1 MDDYAFYGTADGIRW
16 AERRRELDSLIAQG
30 LALPEIADE
39 LKTMRIPAIEV
50 ARAVGDQ
57 PDLLARYRAVRDW
70 SNQLELAVSVFEGA
84 DPGSRRRLGRRW
96 FQRLPPWSGLSS
108 GVLALAIYIA
118 VLWGALPRMPL
129 PQQLFSL
136 AGLVCVLVLS
146 GWIAMEDVLMVRR
159 AIRVARHRYDLDDD
173 VLADI
178 VVPELRQ
185 YLAEQRKP
193 VYGTELPV
201 DRAYLDNDDHEA
213 PTVVTSAGRELR
225 KILGRSTV
233 EAVAIAGPRGVG
245 KTTTIRA
252 VSKGVF
258 SDPDAPPPLAVIA
271 SAPSRYEAR
280 DFVLHLQVVLCQA
293 VIELASAF
301 LLLPRQQHRR
311 SYRRVLRPL
320 LWPAVWLMVPVLM
333 GGLAILLWPGSVQ
346 ELVAMVWQRLSSPD
360 PTRDAFAFQATA
372 SRREMAALV
381 LGVLAVA
388 VEAISLFGMLL
399 VWGVEAG
406 WQLNR
411 RRLRRRRYPGLAEL
425 RAEAFEQLR
434 GIRFLQTYTS
444 GWSGKIGLPIGS
456 DTGWSAS
463 VQRAEQNR
471 THPEVV
477 ENFRRFAERSAVT
490 LIGTGL
496 IERLV
501 IAIDE
506 LDKIADPAQAHE
518 LVNDIKGIF
527 EIPHCQF
534 LVSVSE
540 DAMSAFERRGIPVR
554 DAFDSAFTQMVRMDH
569 FTLAESRRWLS
580 RRLLGVPEQ
589 FAYLLHS
596 LSGGLPREL
605 RRVTIELVDIVAEDE
620 CGDLAHVTGVLLDR
634 ELDRKAH
641 AFVAAARQFDD
652 TAELSEYLADLVTM
666 PRARTPSEQT
676 ALAAELKPGERLTEL
691 RRVRWQ
697 SACFLLFCATVR
709 EIFDDTL
716 DEAGL
721 SKGLESLALARIQL
735 AVDPQVAWRL
745 VESVRVAHG
754 L

>member
-1 MDDYAFYGTADGIRW
+1 VDDYTFFGTADGIRW

-39 LKTMRIPAIEV
+39 LKAMRIPAIEV

-57 PDLLARYRAVRDW
+57 PGLLARYRAVRDW
-70 SNQLELAVSVFEGA
+70 SNRLGSAFERQ
-84 DPGSRRRLGRRW
+84 PGRRW
-96 FQRLPPWSGLSS
+96 FRRLPPWSGLPG
-108 GVLALAIYIA
+108 GVL
-118 VLWGALPRMPL
+118 VLMSYLLILWEALPRMPL
-129 PQQLFSL
+129 LQQLFSL

-146 GWIAMEDVLMVRR
+146 GGIATEDVLVMRR
-159 AIRVARHRYDLDDD
+159 AIRVVRDRFDLDEQ
-173 VLADI
+173 VLTDI
-178 VVPELRQ
+178 VLPELRQ
-185 YLAEQRKP
+185 YMAELRKP
-193 VYGTELPV
+193 VYGSKLPV
-201 DRAYLDNDDHEA
+201 DRTYLDNDGHEA
-213 PTVVTSAGRELR
+213 PTVVTSAGHELR
-225 KILGRSTV
+225 KILGRPTV

-252 VSKGVF
+252 VSEGVF
-258 SDPDAPPPLAVIA
+258 SDPDAPPPLAVVA

-280 DFVLHLQVVLCQA
+280 DFVLHLHVLLCQK
-293 VIELASAF
+293 VIALTSAC
-301 LLLPRQQHRR
+301 LLLPRQRR
-311 SYRRVLRPL
+311 RGSRRWAPRPI
-320 LWPAVWLMVPVLM
+320 LWLAMCLMLPASM
-333 GGLAILLWPGSVQ
+333 GGLAILLWPRSLQ
-346 ELVAMVWQRLSSPD
+346 ELGSSVWQRVITPGGL
-360 PTRDAFAFQATA
+360 TFDATTGG
-372 SRREMAALV
+372 REQPALIIA
-381 LGVLAVA
+381 VLAAMIV
-388 VEAISLFGMLL
+388 VWLLSMVLIFGGGAAARLR
-399 VWGVEAG
+399 V
-406 WQLNR
+406 R
-411 RRLRRRRYPGLAEL
+411 RRLRRKRYPGLRRL
-425 RAEAFEQLR
+425 RGDAFEQLR

-456 DTGWSAS
+456 DAGWSAS

-477 ENFRRFAERSAVT
+477 ENFRRFAERSAAA
-490 LIGTGL
+490 LISAGL

-506 LDKIADPAQAHE
+506 LDKIAEPAQAHE

-527 EIPHCQF
+527 EIPNCQF

-589 FAYLLHS
+589 FAFLLHC

-666 PRARTPSEQT
+666 PQARTPAEQT
-676 ALAAELKPGERLTEL
+676 ALAAKLKPGEKVTEL

-697 SACFLLFCATVR
+697 SACFLLFCATVLQ
-709 EIFDDTL
+709 IFDDTL

-721 SKGLESLALARIQL
+721 GKGLESLALARIQL

-745 VESVRVAHG
+745 VESVRAASD

>member
-1 MDDYAFYGTADGIRW
+1 MDDYTFYGTADGIRW

-39 LKTMRIPAIEV
+39 LKAMRVPAIEV

-57 PDLLARYRAVRDW
+57 PGLLARYRTVRDW
-70 SNQLELAVSVFEGA
+70 SNRLGFAFEHTDA
-84 DPGSRRRLGRRW
+84 EAARRTGRRW
-96 FQRLPPWSGLSS
+96 FQRLPPWNGLAW
-108 GVLALAIYIA
+108 GVIVLAIYIPI
-118 VLWGALPRMPL
+118 LWNALPRMPL
-129 PQQLFSL
+129 PQQLLGL
-136 AGLVCVLVLS
+136 AGLVCVLALS
-146 GWIAMEDVLMVRR
+146 AWIAAEDVPMVRR
-159 AIRVARHRYDLDDD
+159 AIRAVRDRFDLDED
-173 VLADI
+173 VLAEI
-178 VVPELRQ
+178 VLPELRQ
-185 YLAEQRKP
+185 YLAELRKP
-193 VYGTELPV
+193 VYGTKLPV
-201 DRAYLDNDDHEA
+201 DRTYLDDDHEA

-225 KILGRSTV
+225 KILSRPTV

-252 VSKGVF
+252 VSEGVF
-258 SDPDAPPPLAVIA
+258 SDPDAPPPLAVVA

-280 DFVLHLQVVLCQA
+280 DFVLHLHVLLCQK
-293 VIELASAF
+293 VIALASAF
-301 LLLPRQQHRR
+301 LLLPKGQHRG
-311 SYRRVLRPL
+311 SRRWNLRHL
-320 LWPAVWLMVPVLM
+320 LWLLLPTSMI
-333 GGLAILLWPGSVQ
+333 GLAILLWPGSLQ
-346 ELVAMVWQRLSSPD
+346 ELGSSVWQRVSSPGGLAF
-360 PTRDAFAFQATA
+360 DATTSGRETA
-372 SRREMAALV
+372 ALIIAILAAALV
-381 LGVLAVA
+381 VWLLAGALIIWGGVTARLR
-388 VEAISLFGMLL
+388 IR
-399 VWGVEAG
+399 
-406 WQLNR
+406 Q
-411 RRLRRRRYPGLAEL
+411 RLRRNRYPGLTSL
-425 RAEAFEQLR
+425 RAEAFRQLR

-456 DTGWSAS
+456 DASWNAS

-477 ENFRRFAERSAVT
+477 ENFRRFASRSAVT
-490 LIGTGL
+490 LINTGL

-506 LDKIADPAQAHE
+506 LDKIAEPAQAHE

-527 EIPHCQF
+527 EIPNCQF

-589 FAYLLHS
+589 FAYLLHC

-666 PRARTPSEQT
+666 PQARTPTEQT
-676 ALAAELKPGERLTEL
+676 ALAAKLKPGEKVTEL

-697 SACFLLFCATVR
+697 SACFLLFCATVLQ
-709 EIFDDTL
+709 IFDDTL

-721 SKGLESLALARIQL
+721 GKGLESLALARIQL

-745 VESVRVAHG
+745 VESVRAASD